1 MYRPTNRIH
10 MVYISNI
17 IYVGNISTGLGLFW
31 NDFPHTQH
39 IPSRTEWD
47 LDPSTHFHGK
57 LGFLEKKI
65 SLQNIVEIRG
75 MYSAHCYFTVGWAGR
90 NDIPDN
96 RQDFLSCKHFVE
108 WPALLSMKYRGSTG
122 YSLNINKPA
131 RTRPQPGLPEGV
143 PNSWNSQ
150 CLQLAKCT
158 NLVPLDLLLICIL
171 RSAIGTGTTSN
182 FCY

>member
-1 MYRPTNRIH
+1 MYR
-10 MVYISNI
+10 
-17 IYVGNISTGLGLFW
+17 
-31 NDFPHTQH
+31 
-39 IPSRTEWD
+39 
-47 LDPSTHFHGK
+47 
-57 LGFLEKKI
+57 
-65 SLQNIVEIRG
+65 
-75 MYSAHCYFTVGWAGR
+75 AHCYFTVGWAGR

-131 RTRPQPGLPEGV
+131 RARPVRGCSGPATRNDIVDFSSSTMAFNVAKIASAHIVGEIVTCGRAF

-158 NLVPLDLLLICIL
+158 NF
-171 RSAIGTGTTSN
+171 S
-182 FCY
+182 